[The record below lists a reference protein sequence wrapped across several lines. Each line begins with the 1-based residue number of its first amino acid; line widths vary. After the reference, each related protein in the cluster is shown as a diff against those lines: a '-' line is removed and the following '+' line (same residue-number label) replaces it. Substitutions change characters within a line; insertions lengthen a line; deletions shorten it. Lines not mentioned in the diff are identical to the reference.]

1 MVATSGASSKGPATA
16 TGFHPGNL
24 LTDLDYWDYVAP
36 EPSEGVFEET
46 TCRGLAR
53 LLENCLSASKQTK
66 LGCSK
71 VLVPETL
78 TQRVARDVLR
88 LAAGEPCG
96 LRGCVL
102 LVSLETG
109 GGCRGLD
116 RIVCDASVVPTF
128 ELTLVFKQESCPWT
142 GLRAFFSRGRAPSLG
157 RTLVLSSGFRL
168 VKKKLYSLIEAT
180 VIEEC

>member
-1 MVATSGASSKGPATA
+1 MVATSGASSKAPATA
-16 TGFHPGNL
+16 TGFHPD
-24 LTDLDYWDYVAP
+24 TDLDGWACEAP
-36 EPSEGVFEET
+36 ELGEVLFQEA

-53 LLENCLSASKQTK
+53 LLENCLATSKQSR
-66 LGCSK
+66 LGCSR

-78 TQRVARDVLR
+78 TQRVAQDVLR

-102 LVSLETG
+102 HVGLESG
-109 GGCRGLD
+109 DGCRALG

-128 ELTLVFKQESCPWT
+128 ELTLALKQESCSWAS
-142 GLRAFFSRGRAPSLG
+142 LRALFSRGRAPGLG